1 MPLDVLQ
8 GLVEGSSA
16 HPKISCD
23 FRFALPISDHLASE
37 FCLLWCEGWLAS
49 FVLPCGFG
57 NGNPFSLPLP
67 NHGSFKLG
75 DCADNLELELLK
87 GVFRFACGKGESF
100 LVEGD
105 RNIPL
110 VQALDDPQKVLK
122 IASESV
128 DAVHMQRIPITEVV
142 QASNQLWPGSILSTA
157 SVGEDLVQ
165 VKTIELPGC
174 VLICAADTDVA
185 DLLSFHA

>member
-37 FCLLWCEGWLAS
+37 
-49 FVLPCGFG
+49 
-57 NGNPFSLPLP
+57 
-67 NHGSFKLG
+67 
-75 DCADNLELELLK
+75 
-87 GVFRFACGKGESF
+87 
-100 LVEGD
+100 
-105 RNIPL
+105 
-110 VQALDDPQKVLK
+110 
-122 IASESV
+122 SV

-142 QASNQLWPGSILSTA
+142 QASNQLWPGGILSTA
-157 SVGEDLVQ
+157 FVGEDLVQ

>member
-75 DCADNLELELLK
+75 DCADDLELELLK
-87 GVFRFACGKGESF
+87 GVFRFAC
-100 LVEGD
+100 
-105 RNIPL
+105 
-110 VQALDDPQKVLK
+110 
-122 IASESV
+122 
-128 DAVHMQRIPITEVV
+128 
-142 QASNQLWPGSILSTA
+142 
-157 SVGEDLVQ
+157 
-165 VKTIELPGC
+165 
-174 VLICAADTDVA
+174 
-185 DLLSFHA
+185 